1 MSLIK
6 KIVEI
11 VERSD
16 MVDAKKHI
24 NKLNREIKDHKEK
37 VNHFLKIYHAKNK
50 ILIQF
55 NRSVH

>member
-24 NKLNREIKDHKEK
+24 NKLNKEIKDYKEK
-37 VNHFLKIYHAKNK
+37 VRL
-50 ILIQF
+50 ILLTKF
-55 NRSVH
+55 CNT

>member
-16 MVDAKKHI
+16 MVDAKKQI
-24 NKLNREIKDHKEK
+24 NKLNKEIKDHKEK
-37 VNHFLKIYHAKNK
+37 VK
-50 ILIQF
+50 LIF
-55 NRSVH
+55 

>member
-16 MVDAKKHI
+16 MVDAKKQI
-24 NKLNREIKDHKEK
+24 NKLNKEIKDHKEK
-37 VNHFLKIYHAKNK
+37 VKKNN
-50 ILIQF
+50 F
-55 NRSVH
+55 

>member
-16 MVDAKKHI
+16 NTDARKNI
-24 NKLNREIKDHKEK
+24 AKLNRDCQFHKEK
-37 VNHFLKIYHAKNK
+37 VK
-50 ILIQF
+50 Q
-55 NRSVH
+55 

>member
-16 MVDAKKHI
+16 MVDAKKQI
-24 NKLNREIKDHKEK
+24 SKLNKEIKDHKEK
-37 VNHFLKIYHAKNK
+37 VKHFLKFLCKEI
-50 ILIQF
+50 
-55 NRSVH
+55 